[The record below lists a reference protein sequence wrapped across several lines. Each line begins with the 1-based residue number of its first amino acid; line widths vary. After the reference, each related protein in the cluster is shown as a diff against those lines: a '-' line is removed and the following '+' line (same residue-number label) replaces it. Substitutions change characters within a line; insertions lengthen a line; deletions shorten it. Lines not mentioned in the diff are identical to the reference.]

1 MMYRNRKDYEK
12 ALKNLESG
20 LYEKALKARQES
32 THTHGEQA
40 DE

>member
-20 LYEKALKARQES
+20 LYEKALKARQEQKPAEAEHQS
-32 THTHGEQA
+32 E
-40 DE
+40 